1 MSGGTNTPA
10 ERRKALIDRS
20 DQKRAELTAIVG
32 GLERTLAV
40 VDMVVVA
47 ARRLH
52 RHRTLVGAA
61 GVFLILAPLAARNW
75 IRRILSLAPLALE
88 GFRAARAFGES
99 RRAPATTNAPD
110 VEPQTPA

>member
-1 MSGGTNTPA
+1 MSAGTNSLA
-10 ERRKALIDRS
+10 ERRKALVDRS
-20 DQKRAELTAIVG
+20 DQKRAELAAIVG
-32 GLERTLAV
+32 GLERKLAV
-40 VDMVVVA
+40 VDMVVVT

-52 RHRTLVGAA
+52 RHRTLMGAA

-75 IRRILSLAPLALE
+75 MRRVLWLAPLALE

-99 RRAPATTNAPD
+99 RQAPANAPD